1 MFLELTQFGEPYS
14 LATLLMRLS
23 GRVAEYVLLSLPGGV
38 CHQHHAVHALI
49 DVLDSAILGDV
60 THRTHK
66 GVHQLT
72 SCTRGS
78 KEMGSFLMDFQLRC
92 QMLAGLGKHIDENVL
107 GTMLLNQANMFDLDR
122 KLLMAQTG
130 RSKAYSEIYDSN
142 NITPS
147 SRPPPF
153 NDNLKT
159 FILRLYG
166 YPKGSTA
173 FAIADFFPLMP
184 ATRRGIVDCGV
195 FA

>member
-147 SRPPPF
+147 SRPPPCAVTRPPSVRAPGS
-153 NDNLKT
+153 LIAT
-159 FILRLYG
+159 ATGSSTRPSSAARLTSWAS
-166 YPKGSTA
+166 P
-173 FAIADFFPLMP
+173 
-184 ATRRGIVDCGV
+184 
-195 FA
+195 